1 MFGTVCDCPPSPL
14 LCMWLSQEALRSQES
29 PDPKETLFHSLRTSW
44 HVDRENLTPFFEKYI
59 FLNKS
64 RKCRNAVFKASKVKN
79 FDQLLRLKKLVF
91 IMNAFEES
99 LFKVALFKKKP
110 KRSFG
115 GQTTVGKISHFSDEK
130 KIYFPNLNS
139 IFRVRI
145 SEKAKFPTVQK
156 IFLGPLMLEIFCDFC
171 PIKLLWASTSKSQW
185 ATKTAWTQLL
195 CSVPREKSSA
205 ILG

>member
-1 MFGTVCDCPPSPL
+1 
-14 LCMWLSQEALRSQES
+14 MWLSQEALRSQES

-44 HVDRENLTPFFEKYI
+44 HVDRENLTPFLSSFFFEKYI

-110 KRSFG
+110 KRSFR
-115 GQTTVGKISHFSDEK
+115 GQTTVGKISHFSDK
-130 KIYFPNLNS
+130 KKMCSQLRFNIWGSNLS
-139 IFRVRI
+139 KGKISYCAKDFFRALDV
-145 SEKAKFPTVQK
+145 
-156 IFLGPLMLEIFCDFC
+156 GN
-171 PIKLLWASTSKSQW
+171 LLW
-185 ATKTAWTQLL
+185 LL
-195 CSVPREKSSA
+195 PHKVVVSFNQ
-205 ILG
+205 